1 PRACSRRL
9 RRPRPDLLST
19 FRQMG
24 RRIFLASAPLR
35 PARGRRHFLRPSRRP
50 FQRACR
56 LHARQR
62 RGVPRHSPPDR
73 PQANEN
79 ALHRRRRGQAPH
91 LPRPLRRV
99 QPALRPRHPVRP
111 QDRRQHRRD
120 PDEPSPAGEV
130 GMSYES
136 LPDGELA
143 AVVTYLEMLA
153 PPDHSVPPS
162 PLSLKRVEVP
172 EPEHYRGLFRRVGA
186 PWLWFSRLTL
196 DDAHLAEIIQHPKVE
211 LYSVLDDGGNQV
223 GMLELDFREPHEC
236 ELSFI
241 GLVPELAG
249 QGHGRWLL
257 AEALRL
263 AWPEGVDRV
272 HVHTCSLDHPAAL

>member
-1 PRACSRRL
+1 
-9 RRPRPDLLST
+9 
-19 FRQMG
+19 
-24 RRIFLASAPLR
+24 
-35 PARGRRHFLRPSRRP
+35 
-50 FQRACR
+50 
-56 LHARQR
+56 
-62 RGVPRHSPPDR
+62 
-73 PQANEN
+73 
-79 ALHRRRRGQAPH
+79 
-91 LPRPLRRV
+91 
-99 QPALRPRHPVRP
+99 
-111 QDRRQHRRD
+111 
-120 PDEPSPAGEV
+120 
-130 GMSYES
+130 MSYES

-143 AVVTYLEMLA
+143 AVVTYLEMLT

-263 AWPEGVDRV
+263 AWREGVDRV
-272 HVHTCSLDHPAAL
+272 HVHTCSLDHPAALAAYRRAGFTPFKRAVERFPDPRLLGILPTAAAPQIPLLGTPT